1 MNNSVASAI
10 TSVMG
15 ITAAVMATLPYPWA
29 KIAATAIAAGIG
41 ATHGIG
47 VIAYASPKSTSKTG
61 VNQ

>member
-47 VIAYASPKSTSKTG
+47 VIASPKSTSKTG